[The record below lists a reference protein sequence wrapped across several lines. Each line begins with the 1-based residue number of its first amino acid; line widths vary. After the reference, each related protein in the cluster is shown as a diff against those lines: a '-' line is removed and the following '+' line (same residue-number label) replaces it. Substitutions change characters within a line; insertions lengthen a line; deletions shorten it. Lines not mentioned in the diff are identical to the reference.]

1 MAASPRNVQGLA
13 DAYSLF
19 DNLPSAAEQEL
30 GVEMVA
36 IGREVLAAQ
45 KADVAKETGPGGRAV
60 APGNPLAAEGANWSA
75 QRGARGLQ
83 FNGRVRRAI
92 QGGPFYGR
100 FVEFGRRA
108 QTVLVTRRIRAANRR
123 LAGNNRKG
131 NNRRLLFTGDK
142 ARLRRRG
149 PNKGTPVGSAY
160 KIRVKAM
167 AARPFVAQPLLADV
181 ADAHL
186 SDSGPRPWSAWG
198 LAHDRTA
205 RPSHRRAGRHRKAV
219 ARSASRR
226 SARNGSAFAEAGHHP
241 PFHLVGDMDSD
252 NIGGKDEQF
261 EQINVDVHTV
271 YKGADRRELLGL
283 MHTVRIAIDG
293 KS

>member
-1 MAASPRNVQGLA
+1 MAASPRNVQGVA
-13 DAYSLF
+13 EAYSLF
-19 DNLPSAAEQEL
+19 DRLPSAAEQEL

-45 KADVAKETGPGGRAV
+45 KADVAKETGA
-60 APGNPLAAEGANWSA
+60 LEGALSLQA
-75 QRGARGLQ
+75 ILSRLKVRIGLLKGAREAYK

-131 NNRRLLFTGDK
+131 NNRRVLFTGDK
-142 ARLRRRG
+142 TRLRRRG

-167 AARPFVAQPLLADV
+167 AARPFVAQPLLADA

-186 SDSGPRPWSAWG
+186 SEFWA
-198 LAHDRTA
+198 
-205 RPSHRRAGRHRKAV
+205 KALE
-219 ARSASRR
+219 RLGT
-226 SARNGSAFAEAGHHP
+226 GS
-241 PFHLVGDMDSD
+241 
-252 NIGGKDEQF
+252 
-261 EQINVDVHTV
+261 
-271 YKGADRRELLGL
+271 
-283 MHTVRIAIDG
+283 
-293 KS
+293 